1 MLLSVMDGA
10 ELDMNKTL
18 LSAAAAPPPPSSSSS
33 LTSTSDDF
41 EKDLQLAAELGRCL
55 LERNQELQN
64 YISVLQKQIDE
75 EQADI
80 KLLHVKLESTRE
92 QLETKC
98 KQTEILDANNF
109 DLERELAEQ
118 RRENER
124 QQQRIKE
131 LTDLYEKTRKQC
143 YDIEQEFERFR
154 LRQFST
160 QFFPKLSKISAPSTT
175 SNIQQRMTRHQRSH
189 SFDGNCHIVVPSPS
203 ICSHSFDLSS
213 NFKTYLIEF
222 KSRLHALTLDCSM
235 LNEKL
240 QQSEEEKSLL
250 IDRLTQVERIHR
262 DECDS
267 FQNELN
273 SYRKLIENRSSTFYS
288 PIEHDLSLY
297 DEVLLE
303 SQPTSQYQTTNYK
316 DLFAR
321 VYQKLNINSS
331 RTA

>member
-1 MLLSVMDGA
+1 MDGA
-10 ELDMNKTL
+10 ELDMNKTI
-18 LSAAAAPPPPSSSSS
+18 LSPPPS
-33 LTSTSDDF
+33 LPSTSDDF

-55 LERNQELQN
+55 LERNQELQS

-92 QLETKC
+92 QLENKC
-98 KQTEILDANNF
+98 KQTEVLDATNF

-124 QQQRIKE
+124 HQQRIKE

-143 YDIEQEFERFR
+143 YDIEQDFERFR

-160 QFFPKLSKISAPSTT
+160 QLFPKSSKFSSATQPAAS
-175 SNIQQRMTRHQRSH
+175 IHRKQRHQRSH
-189 SFDGNCHIVVPSPS
+189 SFDGNCLIVSSPS
-203 ICSHSFDLSS
+203 ICTHSLDLSS
-213 NFKTYLIEF
+213 NFKTHLIEF
-222 KSRLHALTLDCSM
+222 KSRLQSLTLDYSM

-240 QQSEEEKSLL
+240 QQTEEEKSALV
-250 IDRLTQVERIHR
+250 DRLTQIERIHR

-267 FQNELN
+267 YQNELN
-273 SYRKLIENRSSTFYS
+273 SYRKLVEKSVQNHPSTFYS
-288 PIEHDLSLY
+288 PAEHDLSLY

-303 SQPTSQYQTTNYK
+303 SQPHSTYQTTNYK

-321 VYQKLNINSS
+321 VYQKLKINSP
-331 RTA
+331 TA